1 MHLIQSKA
9 IEETPYYA
17 PACTLTVAR
26 YTEDK
31 LIELQADWES
41 TTVRA
46 SQIVVEDDDVFL
58 LVDGTRTPGVRR
70 YTPAG
75 VDPNSGEDLVL
86 VEWRP
91 MWYEHNRTWPLMGH

>member
-1 MHLIQSKA
+1 MDLIQSKA
-9 IEETPYYA
+9 IEETRHYA
-17 PACTLTVAR
+17 PACILTVPR

-75 VDPNSGEDLVL
+75 VDANSGEDLVL

-91 MWYEHNRTWPLMGH
+91 MWYEDKGSWSQMGH